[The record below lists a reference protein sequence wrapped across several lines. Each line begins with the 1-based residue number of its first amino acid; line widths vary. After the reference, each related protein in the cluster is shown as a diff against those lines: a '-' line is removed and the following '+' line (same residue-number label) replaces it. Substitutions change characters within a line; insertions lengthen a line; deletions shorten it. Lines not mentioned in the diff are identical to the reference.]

1 MAKTD
6 AQTAP
11 RMSED
16 LHRRSTKAA
25 ETAGHSLEEE
35 MRRRLDRSFAFSS
48 DAQTGQ
54 LLEHI
59 ATAADI
65 LTRQWAPWHSARQAS
80 THLWRL

>member
-1 MAKTD
+1 
-6 AQTAP
+6 
-11 RMSED
+11 MSED
-16 LHRRSTKAA
+16 LQRRLSKAA

-65 LTRQWAPWHSARQAS
+65 LTRQWAPWHLARHAFDVFMG
-80 THLWRL
+80 L